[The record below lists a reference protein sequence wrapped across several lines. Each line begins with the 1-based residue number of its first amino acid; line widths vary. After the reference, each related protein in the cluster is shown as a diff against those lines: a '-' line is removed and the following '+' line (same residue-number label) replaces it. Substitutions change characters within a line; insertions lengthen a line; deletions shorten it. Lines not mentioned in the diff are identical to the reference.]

1 MPTNGNDS
9 IAWNPL
15 NGSIATDTASGTLLT
30 AGDDTILLA
39 GIHDFEV

>member
-15 NGSIATDTASGTLLT
+15 NGSITIDGL
-30 AGDDTILLA
+30 GDSFDSNVYQP
-39 GIHDFEV
+39 DFEV